1 MKKRKKDLGRADIG
15 FDKAIQEQKLMGRLK
30 GKQNIL
36 VDVSAEDPDQIVNSI
51 KAWANYAEWLSGGKF
66 KYKEFMEGALGRK
79 QWDALLDNE
88 RKKNKSY
95 EVTVAQTQAKW
106 MRGKI
111 QSYEQA
117 WMLDNDGN
125 QNPLTKEVQD
135 NLHKSMWMYAASKG
149 FTVFNKNNVV
159 AYMLSGPYLKCAA

>member
-1 MKKRKKDLGRADIG
+1 
-15 FDKAIQEQKLMGRLK
+15 
-30 GKQNIL
+30 
-36 VDVSAEDPDQIVNSI
+36 
-51 KAWANYAEWLSGGKF
+51 
-66 KYKEFMEGALGRK
+66 
-79 QWDALLDNE
+79 
-88 RKKNKSY
+88 
-95 EVTVAQTQAKW
+95 

-117 WMLDNDGN
+117 WVLDNNGN
-125 QNPLTKEVQD
+125 ENPLTKEVQD